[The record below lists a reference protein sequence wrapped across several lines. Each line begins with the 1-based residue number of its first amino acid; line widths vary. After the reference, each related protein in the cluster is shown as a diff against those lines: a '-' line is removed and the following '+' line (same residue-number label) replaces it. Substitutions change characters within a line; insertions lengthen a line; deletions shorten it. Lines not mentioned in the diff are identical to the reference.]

1 MAGLLFISSTTG
13 ANMSLQSVPT
23 SASVMPFD
31 FPAQAYDD
39 DFMTEER
46 LPFTVRVVRNE
57 ADLRKAVRI
66 RQQAYARH
74 MPEVAQGLGAPEAVD
89 TQDGVVVLLAES
101 KVDGTPLGTARIQTN
116 QFEALALEKSVE
128 LPAWLQGKSLAHVSR
143 LGIVQGQ
150 AGRLVKLMLFKG
162 LFKYWEQNGIDWAVV
177 AARTPLDRM
186 YQQLLF
192 KDVFPGQGL
201 TPLAH
206 MNNIPHRVMA
216 FEVATA
222 YARWRQARHP
232 LTQFIFFTHH
242 PDLDVG
248 DEPADHPYLPHKAN
262 AVATGAYRA

>member
-1 MAGLLFISSTTG
+1 
-13 ANMSLQSVPT
+13 
-23 SASVMPFD
+23 MPSE

-39 DFMTEER
+39 NFMTEER
-46 LPFTVRVVRNE
+46 LPFTVRLVRNE
-57 ADLRKAVRI
+57 ADLRKAVQI

-74 MPEVAQGLGAPEAVD
+74 MPGVAQGLGVPEAVD
-89 TQDGVVVLLAES
+89 TQDGVAILLAES
-101 KVDGTPLGTARIQTN
+101 KVDGSPLGTARIQTN
-116 QFEALALEKSVE
+116 QFETLALEKSIA
-128 LPAWLQGKSLAHVSR
+128 LPDWLQGKSLAHVSR
-143 LGIVQGQ
+143 LGIVQGH

-192 KDVFPGQGL
+192 KDVFPGQGF

-222 YARWRQARHP
+222 YARWRQAGHP
-232 LTQFIFFTHH
+232 LTKFIFFTQH

-248 DEPADHPYLPHKAN
+248 DESLQYAYPADRGRVTTAQTYQA
-262 AVATGAYRA
+262 